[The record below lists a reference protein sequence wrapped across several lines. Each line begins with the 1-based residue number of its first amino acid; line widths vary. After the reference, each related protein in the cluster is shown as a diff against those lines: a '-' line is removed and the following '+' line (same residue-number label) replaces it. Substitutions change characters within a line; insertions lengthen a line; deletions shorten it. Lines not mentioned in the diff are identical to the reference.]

1 MTTEEVFAAYERL
14 ADKDKTFVLEVIAFL
29 QSENDKEWMTVREAA
44 LRLGLSPTSIR
55 KKIEESSIRSKNI
68 AERKTLVAVE
78 DVESIAK
85 GRRS

>member
-14 ADKDKTFVLEVIAFL
+14 ADKDKAFVLEVIAFL

-55 KKIEESSIRSKNI
+55 KKIEEGSIRSKNI

>member
-55 KKIEESSIRSKNI
+55 KKIEEGSIRSKNI

>member
-55 KKIEESSIRSKNI
+55 KKIEEGSVRSKNI